1 MNYKLELRITKYDP
15 QYRNEIGIYLRD
27 EWIGISDIG
36 KTFEGKVL
44 TASDYFGTEDRYIEA
59 LKTLLGAC
67 GISEMRMSRGHKN
80 WRVQHNNYV
89 FQEIP
94 FHAEK
99 IKPMIDVGDLY
110 EYRVDDQGTE
120 IHIPHQSISEE
131 EMLDWTT
138 WFPIPASFFTNTKTF
153 RLSDDFVD
161 SLGEGRVCT
170 VEEIEL
176 LSRLCLREDFDCI
189 FTGPND
195 SYIHFG
201 WDYYMYFGGDFD
213 CDWTSLKFPEGI
225 FVEAFP
231 SPWFPEEDGE

>member
-1 MNYKLELRITKYDP
+1 MSCKLELQITKYDP
-15 QYRNEIGIYLRD
+15 QYRDEIGVYCRD
-27 EWIGISDIG
+27 EWYLYSQIGD
-36 KTFEGKVL
+36 TFEGKVF
-44 TASDYFGTEDRYIEA
+44 TANDYFETEDRYIES
-59 LKTLLGAC
+59 LKILLGAC
-67 GISEMRMSRGHKN
+67 GISEMRMRRGDKN
-80 WRVQHNNYV
+80 WRVQHNNCV

-110 EYRVDDQGTE
+110 EYRVDNQGTE

-131 EMLDWTT
+131 ETLDWTI

-153 RLSDDFVD
+153 RLSDEFVD

-176 LSRLCLREDFDCI
+176 LSRLCLREDFDCR
-189 FTGPND
+189 FTGPNN

-231 SPWFPEEDGE
+231 CPYHQEDDE

>member
-1 MNYKLELRITKYDP
+1 MSCKLELQITKYDP
-15 QYRNEIGIYLRD
+15 QYRDEIGVYCRD
-27 EWIGISDIG
+27 EWYLYSQIGD
-36 KTFEGKVL
+36 TFEGKVF
-44 TASDYFGTEDRYIEA
+44 TANDYFETEDRYIES
-59 LKTLLGAC
+59 LKILLRTC
-67 GISEMRMSRGHKN
+67 GISEMRMRRGDKN
-80 WRVQHNNYV
+80 WRVQHNNCV

-110 EYRVDDQGTE
+110 EYRVDNQGTE

-131 EMLDWTT
+131 ETLDWTI

-153 RLSDDFVD
+153 RLSDEFVD

-176 LSRLCLREDFDCI
+176 LSRLCLREDFDCR
-189 FTGPND
+189 FTGPNN

-231 SPWFPEEDGE
+231 CPYHQEDDE